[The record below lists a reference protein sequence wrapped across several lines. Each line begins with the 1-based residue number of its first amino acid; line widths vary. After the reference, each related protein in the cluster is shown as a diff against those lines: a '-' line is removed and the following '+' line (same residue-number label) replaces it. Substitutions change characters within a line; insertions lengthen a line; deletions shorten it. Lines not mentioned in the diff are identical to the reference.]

1 MDCLACQVMW
11 LAGPVC
17 GNLLYQANRGNRVA
31 VQKTVASAAAFFP
44 AVRLCT
50 DDLRAAAEAGKGILE
65 YYRLSASSGMG
76 GGLFGGLLFGGIR
89 SFIGSIG
96 AFLVMAVGLIICMV
110 CITQRSFVKAVKRH
124 SDGPTSMPER
134 IWSAVAKFMRSVRK
148 NGAGCG
154 RTAGARRELK
164 LYEAAVR

>member
-1 MDCLACQVMW
+1 M
-11 LAGPVC
+11 
-17 GNLLYQANRGNRVA
+17 A
-31 VQKTVASAAAFFP
+31 VQKTVASAAAFFL
-44 AVRLCT
+44 LCGF
-50 DDLRAAAEAGKGILE
+50 AQMIFGQQPEAGKGILE

-124 SDGPTSMPER
+124 SDVAYQHAREDMER
-134 IWSAVAKFMRSVRK
+134 RREIYAERQEERAQ
-148 NGAGCG
+148 AAG